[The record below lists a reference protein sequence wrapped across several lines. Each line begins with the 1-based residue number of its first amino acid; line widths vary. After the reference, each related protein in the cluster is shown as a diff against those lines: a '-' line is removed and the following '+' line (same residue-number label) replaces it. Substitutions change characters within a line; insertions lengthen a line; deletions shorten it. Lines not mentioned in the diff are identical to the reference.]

1 MSEEDG
7 LGVTGTKAFTEDII
21 TLGRK
26 LMETDHFP
34 TSNFF
39 REMFMKPST
48 KAKSVVDDISWTKR
62 QLVRDRNLT
71 DLDIIELRQD
81 IDCLEWEDIEA
92 KQRFKKLE
100 I

>member
-1 MSEEDG
+1 MIKHMQEILSMSEEAG
-7 LGVTGTKAFTEDII
+7 LGVTGTGAFTEDKI
-21 TLGRK
+21 TLGSK
-26 LMETDHFP
+26 LMETDHFLA
-34 TSNFF
+34 SNFF

-81 IDCLEWEDIEA
+81 IDRLE
-92 KQRFKKLE
+92 
-100 I
+100 